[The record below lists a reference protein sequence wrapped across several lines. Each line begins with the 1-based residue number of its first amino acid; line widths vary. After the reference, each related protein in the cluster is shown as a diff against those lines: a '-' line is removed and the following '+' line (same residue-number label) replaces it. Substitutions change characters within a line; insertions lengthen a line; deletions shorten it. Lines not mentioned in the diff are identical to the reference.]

1 MPLFVL
7 TCLDKPDNL
16 ELRLKT
22 RPAHQ
27 AHIAANRGIVR
38 LGGPF
43 LDEAGGM
50 VGSML
55 ILETPTLEEAQAFA
69 DADPYKLEGVFESST
84 VRAFTL
90 VVGSF
95 GE

>member
-16 ELRLKT
+16 ELRMKT

-27 AHIAANRGIVR
+27 AHIAAHKAIVR

-43 LDEAGGM
+43 LDDAGGM
-50 VGSML
+50 IGSML
-55 ILETPTLEEAQAFA
+55 ILETPTIKEAQAFA
-69 DADPYKLEGVFESST
+69 DADPYRTEGVFESST
-84 VRAFTL
+84 VRAFAL
-90 VVGSF
+90 VVGSM
-95 GE
+95 G

>member
-16 ELRLKT
+16 ELRMKT

-27 AHIAANRGIVR
+27 AHIAANRSIVR

-43 LDEAGGM
+43 TDEAGQM

-55 ILETPTLEEAQAFA
+55 ILETETLAQAQAFA
-69 DADPYKLEGVFESST
+69 DADPYKTEGVFASSD
-84 VRAFTL
+84 VRPFAI
-90 VVGSF
+90 VVGEIS
-95 GE
+95 

>member
-7 TCLDKPDNL
+7 ICIDKPNNL

-27 AHIAANRGIVR
+27 AHIAANDSIVR

-43 LDEAGGM
+43 LNEAGEM
-50 VGSML
+50 IGSML
-55 ILETPTLEEAQAFA
+55 ILETPTIKEAQAFA
-69 DADPYKLEGVFESST
+69 DADPYQLEGVFESST
-84 VRAFTL
+84 VRAFTI
-90 VVGSF
+90 VKGVIT
-95 GE
+95 

>member
-7 TCLDKPDNL
+7 TCIDKPNSL

-27 AHIAANRGIVR
+27 VHMAANESIVR

-43 LDEAGGM
+43 LNEAGEM
-50 VGSML
+50 IGSML
-55 ILETPTLEEAQAFA
+55 ILETATIAEAQAFA
-69 DADPYKLEGVFESST
+69 DADPYRLAGLFESST
-84 VRAFTL
+84 VRGFT
-90 VVGSF
+90 VVKGTIS
-95 GE
+95 